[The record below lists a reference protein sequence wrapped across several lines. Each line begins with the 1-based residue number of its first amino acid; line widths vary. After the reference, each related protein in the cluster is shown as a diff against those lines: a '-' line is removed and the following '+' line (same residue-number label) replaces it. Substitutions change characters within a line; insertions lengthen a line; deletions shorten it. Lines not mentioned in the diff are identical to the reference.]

1 MHIEFIT
8 QVCAAPPR
16 QPVCPSDW
24 GWVRLLKPAFI
35 HAHSHRV
42 TFLLKTAKNVFMPV
56 EYEYGNV
63 IRKNTKIMANK
74 HNKGLYAKVIICKK
88 VTIILHDE

>member
-1 MHIEFIT
+1 
-8 QVCAAPPR
+8 
-16 QPVCPSDW
+16 
-24 GWVRLLKPAFI
+24 
-35 HAHSHRV
+35 
-42 TFLLKTAKNVFMPV
+42 MPV

-74 HNKGLYAKVIICKK
+74 HNKGLYAKVIIYKK